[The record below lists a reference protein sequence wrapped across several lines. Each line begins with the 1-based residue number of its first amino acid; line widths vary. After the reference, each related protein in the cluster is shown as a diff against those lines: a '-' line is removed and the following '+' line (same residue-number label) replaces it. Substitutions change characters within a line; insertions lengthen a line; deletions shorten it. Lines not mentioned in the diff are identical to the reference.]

1 MFTIAKPDGLQG
13 NGQSDR
19 FSCKR
24 VGFDFRIVQEFFYS
38 RVQAGRID
46 PGMNL
51 HFREEKRTIIIPGC

>member
-1 MFTIAKPDGLQG
+1 MFTIAKPDGLHG

-24 VGFDFRIVQEFFYS
+24 VGFDFRIVQKFFYS

-51 HFREEKRTIIIPGC
+51 CVHRDKEQ